1 MSQDQVI
8 IEQKIILI
16 LKDFIILQNS
26 SKADE
31 LIVIEI
37 LNHYLIFLLVKDSR
51 TGKVKF
57 QVQENMI
64 LKKTI
69 S

>member
-64 LKKTI
+64 RKKII